1 MGVGAL
7 VGTLLIVLGVPVG
20 LLAAFGPPWPSEWP
34 TLAWLTTP
42 TTGET
47 VIAILAFVVW
57 LAWLHFVICL
67 VVEAVTAVRRRGIAP
82 AVPCGSIGTQALAR
96 NLVLAVL
103 VLVGFTATAV
113 GPAGAAE
120 ASHPTGQTHATHA
133 VAATPTVSATAR
145 HGQLPTVGQTE
156 RATTADERA
165 GLTTYYQVKPPQ
177 GRHYDTLW
185 DIADR
190 YLGNGLRYKELVEL
204 NRGLHQADGTELT
217 NPDLIYP
224 GWILRMP
231 ADAVGPGL
239 RVVDHAG
246 ALPQVVPSLGGEA
259 GGIGGAA
266 ELQRLAAE
274 PTAPHGVDAV
284 RSAHLDAAWS
294 PLFGVAGGLAVG
306 GAALAL
312 RRRRAARP
320 LGELWAERLT
330 GVPTDPQPDGP
341 GGGPGGSGGPGS
353 RLRDEAQPALASWLD
368 RALRSSG
375 IGLGV
380 PAPTQVSVGPTGLAM
395 LFAGPTALEPPAGW
409 TRINERVWVVG
420 TDAAL
425 PGGGP
430 APCPGLVVVGKRPD
444 GSLLLVDPEAV
455 PGVVSLEG
463 DEGVARGLAMSLAI
477 DTATHPWADRRTVTM
492 VGFAGDLTGIDSETV
507 HRADDIG
514 RVLEELENQAR
525 YYRGVCR
532 QVGAPSAREARVGAP
547 GTADWAYH
555 LVICSGLPS
564 LTELSRLHALAS
576 DPQVP
581 LGVVVIGNL
590 ASADLRLAARA
601 DGRVTSPLHAIDVEG
616 QQVGA
621 DAVAA
626 LADLFASPAAAQV
639 TLEEWAATLADPPAY
654 ATTTE
659 VAVRVGVLG
668 PVEVRAPG
676 EVDQDRVDFLTEL
689 AVYLALHPA
698 GVHVNRLSAAM
709 WPRGVEAATRNAAL
723 RQLDA
728 WLGAAPDAPVLV
740 EDDGVWSLRP
750 GTLVVDWDEFRGL
763 VNAAG
768 ERPSEAE
775 RLLRQALGLVRGR
788 PFSGT
793 ADGRYAW
800 LETTTLEADTALA
813 VGLVT
818 LSASERA
825 LARGDADAARSVLGH
840 GLETMPANEDLWR
853 ARLRLEASYGDA
865 DELREVADALYRTLA
880 EEGSYGAS
888 GETDALVAELIPG
901 YRSAVA

>member
-1 MGVGAL
+1 
-7 VGTLLIVLGVPVG
+7 
-20 LLAAFGPPWPSEWP
+20 
-34 TLAWLTTP
+34 
-42 TTGET
+42 
-47 VIAILAFVVW
+47 
-57 LAWLHFVICL
+57 
-67 VVEAVTAVRRRGIAP
+67 
-82 AVPCGSIGTQALAR
+82 
-96 NLVLAVL
+96 
-103 VLVGFTATAV
+103 
-113 GPAGAAE
+113 
-120 ASHPTGQTHATHA
+120 TGQTHGTHG
-133 VAATPTVSATAR
+133 VAATPTISATAR
-145 HGQLPTVGQTE
+145 HGQLPAAGQTE
-156 RATTADERA
+156 RATAADERA

-204 NRGLHQADGTELT
+204 NRGLHQADGTELS

-246 ALPQVVPSLGGEA
+246 ALPQVVPSLAGES

-266 ELQRLAAE
+266 GLQRLAAE
-274 PTAPHGVDAV
+274 PTSPHGPDGVDAV
-284 RSAHLDAAWS
+284 RGVHLDAAWS
-294 PLFGVAGGLAVG
+294 PLFGVAGGLALG

-320 LGELWAERLT
+320 LGELWGARLT
-330 GVPTDPQPDGP
+330 GVPAGPAPDDPDG
-341 GGGPGGSGGPGS
+341 GPGSGGPAP
-353 RLRDEAQPALASWLD
+353 RLRDEAEPGLAAWFD

-395 LFAGPTALEPPAGW
+395 LFAGPTTAEPPAGW

-430 APCPGLVVVGKRPD
+430 APCPGLVAVGKRPD

-463 DEGVARGLAMSLAI
+463 DEDVARGLAMSLAI
-477 DTATHPWADRRTVTM
+477 DTATHPWADRRTVTL
-492 VGFAGDLTGIDSETV
+492 VGFAGDLTGIDGEAV

-532 QVGAPSAREARVGAP
+532 QVGAHSAREARVGSP

-581 LGVVVIGNL
+581 LGVVVIGTL

-601 DGRVTSPLHAIDVEG
+601 DGRLTSPLHAIDVEA

-626 LADLFASPAAAQV
+626 LADLFRSPAAAHV
-639 TLEEWAATLADPPAY
+639 TLEEWAAALADPPAY
-654 ATTTE
+654 ATATE
-659 VAVRVGVLG
+659 AAVRIGVLG
-668 PVEVRAPG
+668 PVEVHAPG
-676 EVDQDRVDFLTEL
+676 DVDPDRVAFLTEL
-689 AVYLALHPA
+689 AAYLALHPG

-728 WLGAAPDAPVLV
+728 WLGSAPDAPVLV

-750 GTLVVDWDEFRGL
+750 DAVVVDWDELRGL

-775 RLLRQALGLVRGR
+775 RLLVQALGLVRGR
-788 PFSGT
+788 PFSGA

-800 LETTTLEADTALA
+800 LETTTLETDTALA

-818 LSASERA
+818 LATAERA
-825 LARGDADAARSVLGH
+825 ASRGDADAARDLLGH

-853 ARLRLEASYGDA
+853 ARLRLEATYGD
-865 DELREVADALYRTLA
+865 DGGLREVADALYRTLA